1 MRAKED
7 RNLPEPDTEI
17 DQITGY
23 HIAKI
28 TRGFFGEP
36 SKINEETQEFMDA
49 INQENS
55 ILALVELSDLYG
67 AIEGYLNKYHPSITM
82 RSLKNMNEAT
92 ARAFISGERK

>member
-1 MRAKED
+1 MKTKDD

-28 TRGFFGEP
+28 TRGVFGEA

-49 INQENS
+49 IKQEND

-67 AIEGYLNKYHPSITM
+67 AIEGYLKKYHPSITM
-82 RSLKNMNEAT
+82 QSLKHMNEAT
-92 ARAFISGERK
+92 ARAFISGHRK